1 MHHRRTSAT
10 VLCRSNCGPDCGPP
24 AGRAADGHLAGPHT
38 MGIPW
43 HRGTERALNQERA
56 FRDEVQ
62 ATRWAPVMDM
72 PWWVPTLRD
81 TGSTALPGESLHHAA
96 PPTATRICGNRSNGR
111 TWSNGFARRSA
122 RQRRA

>member
-1 MHHRRTSAT
+1 MVKPIKSWRSPPLSANFELDSWWSMADSNRRPLARQASAEEFARDNARLEMHHRRTSAT
-10 VLCRSNCGPDCGPP
+10 VLCRSNCGPP

-62 ATRWAPVMDM
+62 ATR
-72 PWWVPTLRD
+72 
-81 TGSTALPGESLHHAA
+81 
-96 PPTATRICGNRSNGR
+96 
-111 TWSNGFARRSA
+111 
-122 RQRRA
+122 